1 MLIKNGAL
9 LCTLLTLAV
18 PAWADAPIAPGA
30 VAPMTRDDYPKTFA
44 KWGAAGVKKIN
55 ELAPRAAA
63 FAARSSECDRVE
75 IVELSDAR
83 SIPGKSIVFFAD
95 CRNGK
100 RFYVSDTDIAAGNE
114 VVSQTAKMANMDDG
128 EAILACE
135 IAVKAQIKSLDG
147 FAAHADANQIMS
159 WLGEITSPKP
169 AKIFIVHGD
178 ATAQGALK
186 SRMLERLSVRG
197 GQVTA
202 TEPLLPQLAQRVRDV
217 RQGPDGW
224 LYLLTDEDPGQLLR
238 LQLAP

>member
-9 LCTLLTLAV
+9 LCALLALAV

-30 VAPMTRDDYPKTFA
+30 VSPMTREDYPKTFA

-55 ELAPRAAA
+55 EMAPRAAA

-135 IAVKAQIKSLDG
+135 IAVKAQLQYPSSFK
-147 FAAHADANQIMS
+147 Q
-159 WLGEITSPKP
+159 K
-169 AKIFIVHGD
+169 
-178 ATAQGALK
+178 
-186 SRMLERLSVRG
+186 MLSSSVRRAETTG
-197 GQVTA
+197 NVVVTFDFEAMNGLGMTMPQSARCVISDLGMAEA
-202 TEPLLPQLAQRVRDV
+202 TITKR
-217 RQGPDGW
+217 
-224 LYLLTDEDPGQLLR
+224 
-238 LQLAP
+238 